1 MTGNDT
7 TQKGKELE
15 YIVENAISSTSFPI
29 SPFVTVLTVIQV
41 TSCVCMYWLSYIIPK
56 GI

>member
-41 TSCVCMYWLSYIIPK
+41 TSCVCM
-56 GI
+56 